1 MKKFRY
7 LYDEASDLRAS
18 EVGGESPEVL
28 DLEFLQYAKNDISPL
43 LNQLQAKQKESEN
56 KGMKGTVNGETKEVI
71 SHVNSARKEEA
82 KTIFDVGVIVPL
94 DKEAKSDSKVR
105 ITSDESDHIDA
116 NKVVDTNV
124 TDVKTETNKK
134 KVNRTDQKLAE
145 MDKKIQHADKEVK
158 EADKEVKEADR
169 EDKIADKEVK
179 ETDKEVKDADKEIK
193 EADKEV
199 KEADKEEK
207 LADKEVKDW
216 VESRRNC
223 SAQIH
228 VAFAKTHKTGGTT
241 VQNILFRFGEQ
252 RRLSFVLPKEK
263 DLSQKFAEIKR
274 LPQKIRVDYSIR
286 LMDRQLDNETRF
298 HDWHLSFFPCHGA
311 NCSFQLL

>member
-56 KGMKGTVNGETKEVI
+56 KGMKGTVNGETNEVI

-82 KTIFDVGVIVPL
+82 KTIFDDRVPL
-94 DKEAKSDSKVR
+94 DKEAHSDTKVR
-105 ITSDESDHIDA
+105 IPSDKSDQKYA

-124 TDVKTETNKK
+124 TDFKTESNKK
-134 KVNRTDQKLAE
+134 KVNATDQKME
-145 MDKKIQHADKEVK
+145 EVDKEVK
-158 EADKEVKEADR
+158 EADKEMKQV
-169 EDKIADKEVK
+169 DKEVK
-179 ETDKEVKDADKEIK
+179 EANKK
-193 EADKEV
+193 V

-207 LADKEVKDW
+207 MADKEVKNW

-223 SAQIH
+223 SAQTQ

-263 DLSQKFAEIKR
+263 DLSQK
-274 LPQKIRVDYSIR
+274 
-286 LMDRQLDNETRF
+286 
-298 HDWHLSFFPCHGA
+298 
-311 NCSFQLL
+311 

>member
-1 MKKFRY
+1 VKKFRY

-56 KGMKGTVNGETKEVI
+56 P
-71 SHVNSARKEEA
+71 RKEEA
-82 KTIFDVGVIVPL
+82 RTILDDKVIVPL

-124 TDVKTETNKK
+124 TDFKTETNKK
-134 KVNRTDQKLAE
+134 KVNGTDQKMEEVDKEVQDA
-145 MDKKIQHADKEVK
+145 DKKVKVADKEGKQRDKDEKMADKEV
-158 EADKEVKEADR
+158 
-169 EDKIADKEVK
+169 
-179 ETDKEVKDADKEIK
+179 T
-193 EADKEV
+193 
-199 KEADKEEK
+199 
-207 LADKEVKDW
+207 DW

-223 SAQIH
+223 SAQTH

-252 RRLSFVLPKEK
+252 RRLSFVLPKDK
-263 DLSQKFAEIKR
+263 DLSHKFAEIKR
-274 LPQKIRVDYSIR
+274 LPQKIRVV
-286 LMDRQLDNETRF
+286 
-298 HDWHLSFFPCHGA
+298 
-311 NCSFQLL
+311 

>member
-56 KGMKGTVNGETKEVI
+56 KGMKGTVNGETNDVI
-71 SHVNSARKEEA
+71 SHVNSDRKEEA
-82 KTIFDVGVIVPL
+82 KTIFDDGVIVSL

-105 ITSDESDHIDA
+105 TISDKSDQKDA
-116 NKVVDTNV
+116 NKVMDTNV
-124 TDVKTETNKK
+124 MDVKTETTKK
-134 KVNRTDQKLAE
+134 KVNATDQKME
-145 MDKKIQHADKEVK
+145 EVNKEDKEADIKVKKADKEVK
-158 EADKEVKEADR
+158 EADKELKE
-169 EDKIADKEVK
+169 ADKEVK
-179 ETDKEVKDADKEIK
+179 ETDKDEKM
-193 EADKEV
+193 ADKEV
-199 KEADKEEK
+199 T
-207 LADKEVKDW
+207 DW

-223 SAQIH
+223 SAQTH

-241 VQNILFRFGEQ
+241 VQNIIFRFGEQ

-263 DLSQKFAEIKR
+263 DCSHKFAEIKR
-274 LPQKIRVDYSIR
+274 LQHKTRVDLHRING
-286 LMDRQLDNETRF
+286 Q
-298 HDWHLSFFPCHGA
+298 A
-311 NCSFQLL
+311 II

>member
-43 LNQLQAKQKESEN
+43 LNQMQAKQKDSEN
-56 KGMKGTVNGETKEVI
+56 RGMKETVNGETNEVI

-82 KTIFDVGVIVPL
+82 MTVLDDGVPL
-94 DKEAKSDSKVR
+94 DKEAHSDTKVR
-105 ITSDESDHIDA
+105 IPSDKSDKKDA
-116 NKVVDTNV
+116 YKVVDTNV
-124 TDVKTETNKK
+124 TDFKTDTNEK
-134 KVNRTDQKLAE
+134 KVNAT
-145 MDKKIQHADKEVK
+145 DKKIEEVEKEVKEADKEVK
-158 EADKEVKEADR
+158 EADKEVKEAD
-169 EDKIADKEVK
+169 
-179 ETDKEVKDADKEIK
+179 
-193 EADKEV
+193 KEV
-199 KEADKEEK
+199 KEADKEGKEADKEEK
-207 LADKEVKDW
+207 MADKEVTDW

-223 SAQIH
+223 SAQTH

-263 DLSQKFAEIKR
+263 DLSQ
-274 LPQKIRVDYSIR
+274 
-286 LMDRQLDNETRF
+286 
-298 HDWHLSFFPCHGA
+298 
-311 NCSFQLL
+311 

>member
-1 MKKFRY
+1 LELRYLLNFSSNSNESKTIFFLALSTVIFIIVQYFELTANCSVIRGENSLWKICVKKFRY

-43 LNQLQAKQKESEN
+43 LNQLQSKQKDSEN
-56 KGMKGTVNGETKEVI
+56 KGMKGTANGETNEVF
-71 SHVNSARKEEA
+71 SHVNSARKEDA
-82 KTIFDVGVIVPL
+82 KTIFDDGVIVPI

-105 ITSDESDHIDA
+105 IPSDKGDQKDA
-116 NKVVDTNV
+116 NNKVVDTNV
-124 TDVKTETNKK
+124 TDFKTETNKK
-134 KVNRTDQKLAE
+134 KVNANDQKMVE
-145 MDKKIQHADKEVK
+145 VDKEVK
-158 EADKEVKEADR
+158 EADKEMKE
-169 EDKIADKEVK
+169 ADKEVK
-179 ETDKEVKDADKEIK
+179 VADKELK

-199 KEADKEEK
+199 KERVKEEK
-207 LADKEVKDW
+207 MADKEVTDW

-223 SAQIH
+223 SAQTQ

-263 DLSQKFAEIKR
+263 DLSHKLAERKR
-274 LPQKIRVDYSIR
+274 LPQKIRVD
-286 LMDRQLDNETRF
+286 
-298 HDWHLSFFPCHGA
+298 
-311 NCSFQLL
+311 